1 MAYLT
6 SVGVPSTALSLT
18 AQRFLHTSTLY
29 LFAAGV
35 AHRTDPTSRFF
46 KPPVKVPA
54 VQARSGSVRLVSSD
68 SYPVGEFVD
77 PPAFRSAA
85 VQGLSMQLSHA
96 DRLLEVHA

>member
-6 SVGVPSTALSLT
+6 SVNGPSTALSLT

-35 AHRTDPTSRFF
+35 AHRTDPSSRVF
-46 KPPVKVPA
+46 KPPVKVA
-54 VQARSGSVRLVSSD
+54 ALQARSGSVRLVSSD
-68 SYPVGEFVD
+68 GYPVGEFVD

-85 VQGLSMQLSHA
+85 VQGLSMQLSQA
-96 DRLLEVHA
+96 DRMLEAHS

>member
-1 MAYLT
+1 MACLI
-6 SVGVPSTALSLT
+6 SVDSPSTALSLT

-35 AHRTDPTSRFF
+35 PHRTDPSSRFF

-54 VQARSGSVRLVSSD
+54 VQARSGRVRLVSCD

-77 PPAFRSAA
+77 PPAFRCVA
-85 VQGLSMQLSHA
+85 VQGLSMHLSHA
-96 DRLLEVHA
+96 DRLLEVQS

>member
-6 SVGVPSTALSLT
+6 SVVVPSTALSLT

-35 AHRTDPTSRFF
+35 AHRNDPSLRFST
-46 KPPVKVPA
+46 PSLKVPS
-54 VQARSGSVRLVSSD
+54 VHARSGSVRLVSSD

-77 PPAFRSAA
+77 PPAFRSAV
-85 VQGLSMQLSHA
+85 VQGLSMQLSQA
-96 DRLLEVHA
+96 DRLLKVQS